1 MCACKFSLESNAC
14 ARRKEHIKMLKWK
27 RIQGRQG
34 HGFSVIIGE
43 LRGYERKI
51 DALRLLRAFQ

>member
-1 MCACKFSLESNAC
+1 
-14 ARRKEHIKMLKWK
+14 MLKWK

-43 LRGYERKI
+43 LGGYERKI
-51 DALRLLRAFQ
+51 DALKLLRAFQ